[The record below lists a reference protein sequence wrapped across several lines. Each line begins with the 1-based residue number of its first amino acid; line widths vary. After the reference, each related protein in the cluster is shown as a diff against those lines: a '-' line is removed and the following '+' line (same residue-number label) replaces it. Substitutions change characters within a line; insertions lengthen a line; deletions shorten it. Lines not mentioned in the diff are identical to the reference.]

1 MSKYARLTDHL
12 RATGR
17 AEVRLTFDE
26 IESIIRS
33 DLPRSATLHRAWW
46 SNNPTSSVMTK
57 AWLAAGYKS
66 AAVDMKN
73 RQLLFRRV
81 SDELP
86 SGVAGV
92 PERSGDAAATGT
104 AVADQRI
111 DAPANDISGRL
122 ADVLRE
128 LAELRERV
136 AKLEGSVEGFLAGR
150 RDRAVEQVGAS

>member
-12 RATGR
+12 RATGG
-17 AEVRLTFDE
+17 ADVRLTFEE
-26 IESIIRS
+26 IESIIGS

-73 RQLLFRRV
+73 RQLLFRKIP
-81 SDELP
+81 DELS

-92 PERSGDAAATGT
+92 PARNGDQAAAGT
-104 AVADQRI
+104 TVGDQSI
-111 DAPANDISGRL
+111 DTPANEVSGRL